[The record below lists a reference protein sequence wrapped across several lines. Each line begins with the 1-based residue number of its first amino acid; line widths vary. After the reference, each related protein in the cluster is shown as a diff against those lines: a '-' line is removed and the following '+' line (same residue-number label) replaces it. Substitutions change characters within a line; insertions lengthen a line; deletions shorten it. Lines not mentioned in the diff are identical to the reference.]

1 MAGLYIMGLYILGFL
16 NKDEKDGNYVILM
29 EDLPSVNSNFLEL
42 LIRECD
48 PWVNLISEE
57 HVCVFEQTLLGQE
70 GGKIV

>member
-1 MAGLYIMGLYILGFL
+1 MLSEIITAKLNWVIQSHRMAGLYIMGLYILGFL

-48 PWVNLISEE
+48 P
-57 HVCVFEQTLLGQE
+57 
-70 GGKIV
+70 

>member
-48 PWVNLISEE
+48 P
-57 HVCVFEQTLLGQE
+57 
-70 GGKIV
+70 